1 MMLGGYNVDMDERKA
16 AQAVRRTTVYLPDR
30 LFRQAKIYA
39 ARHDSN
45 VTQLV
50 IEGLKLRLKGQPVEE
65 AAGD

>member
-1 MMLGGYNVDMDERKA
+1 M
-16 AQAVRRTTVYLPDR
+16 RRTTVYLPER
-30 LFRQAKIYA
+30 LFRQVKIYA
-39 ARHDSN
+39 ARHDTN

>member
-1 MMLGGYNVDMDERKA
+1 M
-16 AQAVRRTTVYLPDR
+16 RRTTVYLPDR